1 LTNVLVILLG
11 ALTSLIVS
19 VSSMELKSQIAN
31 AKLPGAVKRMLEK
44 RCSLWFKEHHSL
56 LLLVVFNST
65 VTRKGKEDTRILGS
79 TSLVVLE
86 DRIEWVEV
94 DGAESGE
101 AGGEAEAAEL
111 LLGALPPLRPVGGH
125 DEDVVLEQGP
135 GPGAGVG
142 LLRHH
147 RLAGDDLAAGR
158 QRAVAVAQD
167 GPALV
172 VGPRRQ
178 NPLPV

>member
-1 LTNVLVILLG
+1 MRNYQVLSKGCLKRD
-11 ALTSLIVS
+11 ALSGS
-19 VSSMELKSQIAN
+19 KSIIAYFLFPSN
-31 AKLPGAVKRMLEK
+31 ML
-44 RCSLWFKEHHSL
+44 
-56 LLLVVFNST
+56 FNSS
-65 VTRKGKEDTRILGS
+65 VNCHKESGKKGKHKSDPLKDRLGS
-79 TSLVVLE
+79 LAVLE
-86 DRIEWVEV
+86 DSVEWVEV

-111 LLGALPPLRPVGGH
+111 VLGALSPLRPVGGH

-135 GPGAGVG
+135 GPGAGVR
-142 LLRHH
+142 LFRHH

-158 QRAVAVAQD
+158 QRAVTVPQD
-167 GPALV
+167 GRALV